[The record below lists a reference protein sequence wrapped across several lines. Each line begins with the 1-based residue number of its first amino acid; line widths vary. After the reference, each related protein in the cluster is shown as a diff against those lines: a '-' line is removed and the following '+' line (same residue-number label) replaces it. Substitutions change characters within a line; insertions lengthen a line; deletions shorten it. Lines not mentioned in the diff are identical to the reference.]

1 LKPQN
6 KIRILFYDI
15 VKSRMFDNFITICV
29 GINTIGLC
37 IEYHNAPIWYQ
48 QMLEIAN
55 TIFVVIFTVEAL
67 FKIIGYGFR

>member
-1 LKPQN
+1 
-6 KIRILFYDI
+6 
-15 VKSRMFDNFITICV
+15 MFDNFITICV